1 MLAQSLKSTR
11 YAKHSQ
17 CLGSNETNQSEVE
30 DWRNREQ
37 AGDWIRK
44 GRHGDWIRK
53 GRHCLLPISLR
64 SNKKIRQ
71 SLNKLL
77 AMVNL
82 NQYIPMQQGIINP
95 YDVSFIFRFAA
106 MLLACARGH
115 VLWRFSTASTKK
127 YCL

>member
-1 MLAQSLKSTR
+1 MKR
-11 YAKHSQ
+11 
-17 CLGSNETNQSEVE
+17 TNQIEE
-30 DWRNREQ
+30 WRNREQ
-37 AGDWIRK
+37 A
-44 GRHGDWIRK
+44 GDWIRK